1 MSDTK
6 KSPLNVTNEMN
17 RMGLNKNNAVSNK
30 DWESSMQQMQGTS
43 GDVGY
48 KPSSIPEDYANN
60 VTADYTDEDYKRMEK
75 EKRQQEKNNKVTF
88 TEQKGKE
95 AQEVSKGL
103 RDFINGILNPQ
114 KEQSLSASRIK
125 EKRNKKTRADYDN
138 FIREMIDNKD
148 TFIEKFG
155 YDKTTPPEIVF
166 KMMMKQAGD
175 NNTKAIEEIA
185 EDIKKKNVVHD
196 TQMAA
201 KGKADSGDGN
211 SQGAVNNQQASATP
225 TPSTPPPAP
234 TTSQKKSDTE
244 DLTKGGLGD
253 SIPEVGSFYTPDVRE
268 ELKAIDKSM
277 EKEQQ
282 TGHRFYSRIFS
293 VPEWFPKGLDEFREA
308 KKKYTNRPVYNKVTG
323 KYEMGEGASPIA
335 AKKEL
340 NIAKQV
346 VDGLTKD
353 VKNTEKSLEEN
364 TKRLDELSESKR
376 QTSGNWEDLPD
387 DIKETYRDKANKFI
401 SDNRQRLNQE
411 ATQLI
416 NSAYSKGGD
425 KGKELVKK
433 YKEKYGYEPEDT
445 SINITSPKELA
456 DLYKIIYNLPDSERD
471 EFEKLYSDIQDSL
484 KKQWNL
490 LTDSGDND
498 NLAKEY
504 FEKDRAELEKSGL
517 TDDTYDPTQN
527 KTVFDVQQETVDRLG
542 ETLDAIKNGDLKDA
556 NEKVEKLKS
565 AYEQSKEQQK
575 IDMQE
580 YSAAKR
586 KLIKENAGDIARNVW
601 FIIDLVTTMNRN
613 AARLMPQGKYSPN
626 LGNFETP
633 ALFQDYAEQLKNIR
647 DSYNEANKEAAVGKV
662 KLGLERGSEANKA
675 IGEYYKNLADKDKD
689 IFDISVQTE
698 KDRRQALIRIMEN
711 KEISRLDNELKKD
724 YIKFYMDTHKNTQAS
739 LQEMLNDIDSVNTFI
754 NRPRVLAGLDKQ
766 QQQNW
771 LYYNQATSPDT
782 KDAIFKE
789 LVTDIYRKGI
799 DEKKSDEEIK
809 NDVRNFLIDLIR
821 NEVATTNDTVK
832 LRKYQNKLNYINSTT
847 DTFGKAW
854 ENIVDKPATTGQNIA
869 KTTTEAIKNILK

>member
-48 KPSSIPEDYANN
+48 KPSSIPEDYAEN

-75 EKRQQEKNNKVTF
+75 EKRQQENANKVTF

-103 RDFINGILNPQ
+103 REFINGILHPQ

-138 FIREMIDNKD
+138 FIREMIDNKN

-185 EDIKKKNVVHD
+185 KDIKEANVAHD

-234 TTSQKKSDTE
+234 TTPQKKSDTE

-253 SIPEVGSFYTPDVRE
+253 GIPEVGSFYTPDVRE

-282 TGHRFYSRIFS
+282 TGHKFYSRIFS
-293 VPEWFPKGLDEFREA
+293 VPEWFPKGLDEFRE
-308 KKKYTNRPVYNKVTG
+308 KKRELTDKPVYDKKSG
-323 KYEMGEGASPIA
+323 KYERNTTGKMAT
-335 AKKEL
+335 AKAEQEMAEEV
-340 NIAKQV
+340 I
-346 VDGLTKD
+346 DGLQRD
-353 VKNTEKSLEEN
+353 VNN
-364 TKRLDELSESKR
+364 A
-376 QTSGNWEDLPD
+376 
-387 DIKETYRDKANKFI
+387 RDKGFI
-401 SDNRQRLNQE
+401 SDPILNKRSKEQYE
-411 ATQLI
+411 KSVSVLNDI
-416 NSAYSKGGD
+416 NKQIDDIDKEYNDLSAIEEYKG
-425 KGKELVKK
+425 
-433 YKEKYGYEPEDT
+433 
-445 SINITSPKELA
+445 
-456 DLYKIIYNLPDSERD
+456 
-471 EFEKLYSDIQDSL
+471 
-484 KKQWNL
+484 
-490 LTDSGDND
+490 TDFDR
-498 NLAKEY
+498 LAKEQ
-504 FEKDRAELEKSGL
+504 DRKERLSVLRQQREEAKNKLSEQEDIVNKFK
-517 TDDTYDPTQN
+517 TQYETRGDATSN
-527 KTVFDVQQETVDRLG
+527 LIESQQETI
-542 ETLDAIKNGDLKDA
+542 DAIKNGDLKDA
-556 NEKVEKLKS
+556 NEAVDNLK
-565 AYEQSKEQQK
+565 E
-575 IDMQE
+575 E
-580 YSAAKR
+580 YRAAKR
-586 KLIKENAGDIARNVW
+586 KLIKENAGNIARNVW

-662 KLGLERGSEANKA
+662 RLDLERGSEANKA

-689 IFDISVQTE
+689 IFDLSVQTE
-698 KDRRQALIRIMEN
+698 KDRRAALIRIMEN
-711 KEISRLDNELKKD
+711 KETGRFDNELKKD

-739 LQEMLNDIDSVNTFI
+739 LQEMLNDIDAVNTFI
-754 NRPRVLAGLDKQ
+754 RRPKILAGLDPNQ
-766 QQQNW
+766 QSNYW
-771 LYYNQATSPDT
+771 YYEQATSPNT

-789 LVTDIYRKGI
+789 MVTDIYRRGKQ
-799 DEKKSDEEIK
+799 ENKSDDEIR
-809 NDVRNFLIDLIR
+809 NDLRSFLMDLIR
-821 NEVATTNDTVK
+821 NEVVTTNDAVK
-832 LRKYQNKLNYINSTT
+832 LKDYQTKLGYVDSTANT
-847 DTFGKAW
+847 VQGVYDTLIGKPL
-854 ENIVDKPATTGQNIA
+854 ETATNVVNAATNVV
-869 KTTTEAIKNILK
+869 KAIP